1 MGLVAEVCFEVVVG
15 HVNPS
20 HIVSVFL
27 RRESLGLSDCFYIWK
42 SDLAQFLPDLLFY
55 NILDLLA
62 LLECILSDDF
72 KVLLPLYRCL
82 WSNRLFRL
90 L

>member
-1 MGLVAEVCFEVVVG
+1 MGLVAEVCFEVVVR

-27 RRESLGLSDCFYIWK
+27 RRESLGLSDRFYILK
-42 SDLAQFLPDLLFY
+42 SDLAQFFPDLLFY

-62 LLECILSDDF
+62 FFECILSDDF
-72 KVLLPLYRCL
+72 KVFLTMYL
-82 WSNRLFRL
+82 WSYRLFRPL
-90 L
+90 

>member
-1 MGLVAEVCFEVVVG
+1 MGLVAEVCFEVVVR

-42 SDLAQFLPDLLFY
+42 SDLAQFL
-55 NILDLLA
+55 LA

-82 WSNRLFRL
+82 
-90 L
+90 